1 MLVGKSK
8 TLVINPLV
16 GQAGNLQIIPT
27 NSVNAPKAVHT
38 VLGELR
44 MDEGGEVTIEDGVD
58 LEIAGGEKTCYLLV
72 TGVISYR
79 V

>member
-8 TLVINPLV
+8 SLVINPIT
-16 GQAGNLQIIPT
+16 GQAGNVQIIPS
-27 NSVNAPKAVHT
+27 NSVNAPKAVHV

-44 MDEGGEVTIEDGVD
+44 VEGEGEVDIEDGVD
-58 LEIAGGEKTCYLLV
+58 LEIAGGNNTCYLLV
-72 TGVISYR
+72 TGVISYK

>member
-8 TLVINPLV
+8 ALVINPIT
-16 GQAGNLQIIPT
+16 GQAGNVQIIPT

-44 MDEGGEVTIEDGVD
+44 VEGDGEVDIEDGVD

-72 TGVISYR
+72 TGVISYK

>member
-1 MLVGKSK
+1 MLLGKSK
-8 TLVINPLV
+8 MFMLNPIV

-27 NSVNAPKAVHT
+27 NGVNAPKVVHT

-44 MDEGGEVTIEDGVD
+44 VDEGGEIFVDDGVD
-58 LEIAGGEKTCYLLV
+58 LEVAEGANTCYLLV
-72 TGVISYR
+72 TGVISYK

>member
-8 TLVINPLV
+8 GVIINPLT
-16 GQAGNLQIIPT
+16 GQAGNVQIIPT

-44 MDEGGEVTIEDGVD
+44 VEGEGEVVIADGVD
-58 LEIAGGEKTCYLLV
+58 LEVAGAQNTCYLLV
-72 TGVISYR
+72 TGVISYK

>member
-8 TLVINPLV
+8 ALILNPVV
-16 GQAGNLQIIPT
+16 GQAGNIQILPT
-27 NSVNAPKAVHT
+27 GSANAPEIVHT

-44 MDEGGEVTIEDGVD
+44 VDEGGEINIEDGVD
-58 LEIAGGEKTCYLLV
+58 LEVAAAKNTSYLLV
-72 TGVISYR
+72 TGVISYK